1 MHHQFTLMAILNFGV
16 NGVDLG
22 KLLKEKVMQISNK
35 YIVVEKLE
43 EEAKEGFKTVD
54 VQDNYVYKGKV
65 TSIPEAPVFMG
76 NQQVGIGSIVLFTK
90 YSPDT
95 HEIDLDGK
103 KVKFVAV
110 TDILAVL

>member
-1 MHHQFTLMAILNFGV
+1 
-16 NGVDLG
+16 
-22 KLLKEKVMQISNK
+22 MQISNK

-65 TSIPEAPVFMG
+65 THIPEAPVFMG
-76 NQQVGIGSIVLFTK
+76 NKQVTQGDTVLFTK

-95 HEIDLDGK
+95 HEIDLEGK
-103 KVKFVAV
+103 KVKFVSV
-110 TDILAVL
+110 SDILAVL

>member
-1 MHHQFTLMAILNFGV
+1 
-16 NGVDLG
+16 
-22 KLLKEKVMQISNK
+22 MQISNK

-43 EEAKEGFKTVD
+43 EQVKDGFKTVE

-65 TSIPEAPVFMG
+65 AQIPELAVFITG
-76 NQQVGIGSIVLFTK
+76 QDIKVGDTVLFAK

-103 KVKFVAV
+103 KVKFVAINDV
-110 TDILAVL
+110 LAVL